1 MQWSGLQIVAYG
13 KYFKHMGLKN
23 PALAAITRTSVT
35 LNVRHWHLV
44 PIIDMFE
51 PLEESRGTSD
61 RESTRPI
68 RALNRGLAVLT
79 HLNRLQRASIN
90 SLALAVRLPRT
101 TTYRILETL
110 RAAGYVTRDRSDDCY
125 LPTLRVC
132 TLSAGYDREVMLE
145 QHARPLLAALSRDIL
160 WPLTLSTPSGS
171 SMLVRE
177 TTDRNCP
184 LALEPI
190 EAGARLPMLTTAAG
204 RAYLAWCAPPQR
216 NAVLELLVHSTRPED
231 RLAQDR
237 QECERVLSETRTQ
250 GFGLATRARRV
261 SEETSLAI
269 PVRAGDQV
277 LATVMVRFAATAVT
291 LRSASEQFL
300 PRMREIVTS
309 LERHLQ

>member
-1 MQWSGLQIVAYG
+1 MS
-13 KYFKHMGLKN
+13 
-23 PALAAITRTSVT
+23 
-35 LNVRHWHLV
+35 
-44 PIIDMFE
+44 E
-51 PLEESRGTSD
+51 PPD

-79 HLNRLQRASIN
+79 QLNQLQRASIN
-90 SLALAVRLPRT
+90 TLALAVKLPRT

-110 RAAGYVTRDRSDDCY
+110 RAAGYVTRDRKDDCY
-125 LPTLRVC
+125 LPTIMIR
-132 TLSAGYDREVMLE
+132 TLSAGYDREVVLE

-160 WPLTLSTPSGS
+160 WPLTVSTPSGPT
-171 SMLVRE
+171 MLVRE

-204 RAYLAWCAPPQR
+204 RAYLAWCAPQFR
-216 NAVLELLVHSTRPED
+216 NAVLELLAHSTRPED

-237 QECERVLSETRTQ
+237 QEFDRLLGETRAQ

-269 PVRAGDQV
+269 PVRAGEQV
-277 LATVMVRFAATAVT
+277 LATLMVRFAATAVP
-291 LRSASEQFL
+291 LRSATEQFL
-300 PRMREIVTS
+300 PRMREIVTA
-309 LERHLQ
+309 LEQHLQ